1 MKVILSRK
9 GFDSTSGGHP
19 SPVFY
24 GKIMLPIPIPISGC
38 VEMQNSVVDTLEE
51 HKNSERGVR
60 YSNLQLPNCIKI
72 EGCST
77 YYELMEKLYPEKE
90 LKLGKNPPISLN
102 DSTLCHPDP
111 DLNYCFIAQNCEN
124 KKKKQMFGQVGG
136 AQTHLCKQ
144 GVGKGAL
151 FLFYGLFQHVC
162 TCGEP
167 KLVGQ
172 PFHAIWGYLEV
183 GDVLCNKRIRNLENY
198 HIHKQSFYLNKENN
212 TIYEAVT
219 ELSFDKNRPGA
230 GIFPFHENRVLTAM
244 DSNNIRMSVSKWVL
258 QDFMKTTKISCHTS
272 NDFFGYKEDRDY
284 FQSIY
289 RGQEFVFDTNFD
301 VEKWLENVIFNI

>member
-24 GKIMLPIPIPISGC
+24 GKIMLPIPIPISGS

-60 YSNLQLPNCIKI
+60 YSNLQLPNCIKL
-72 EGCST
+72 EGYSC
-77 YYELMEKLYPEKE
+77 YYKLMEKLYPEKE
-90 LKLGKNPPISLN
+90 LRLGKKSKFLL
-102 DSTLCHPDP
+102 DKYTLSHPDP
-111 DLNYCFIAQNCEN
+111 DLDYCFTAQNCEN
-124 KKKKQMFGQVGG
+124 KKRKQMFGQVGG

-151 FLFYGLFQHVC
+151 FLFYGLYQHVC

-212 TIYEAVT
+212 TIYEATT
-219 ELSFDKNRPGA
+219 ELSFDKSRPGA
-230 GIFPFHENRVLTAM
+230 GIFPFHENRVLTKP
-244 DSNNIRMSVSKWVL
+244 DESVSKWKL
-258 QDFMKTTKISCHTS
+258 PEFLSGLKISHHPKENTKIGFQTDG
-272 NDFFGYKEDRDY
+272 NGGY
-284 FQSIY
+284 FQSTSP
-289 RGQEFVFDTNFD
+289 GQEFVIEEHKKVDGWVKGELFQSN
-301 VEKWLENVIFNI
+301 